1 MTEAATTEEF
11 DNDPFEAPATGA
23 FFDWDS
29 HKGNLLLIMV
39 DEYVDHIPTVHTKPG
54 EKSPAIRADI
64 HVLDGEDA
72 GAAYEGTLI
81 FAKVMIPQL
90 KKREGKMVLAR
101 LSQGEKKKG
110 QNAPWNLD
118 DATQTPEDKAL
129 GLAWLK
135 QHTKDPFAG

>member
-1 MTEAATTEEF
+1 MTESIEIPENPF
-11 DNDPFEAPATGA
+11 DSPATGA

-29 HKGNLLLIMV
+29 HKGCLLLIMV
-39 DEYVDHIPTVHTKPG
+39 EEYVDHIPTVHTKPG

-90 KKREGKMVLAR
+90 RKREGKMVLAR
-101 LSQGEKKKG
+101 LGQGEKKKG

-118 DATQTPEDKAL
+118 DAAGDPAAVAL
-129 GLAWLK
+129 GKKWLDDHK
-135 QHTKDPFAG
+135 PKDPFSD